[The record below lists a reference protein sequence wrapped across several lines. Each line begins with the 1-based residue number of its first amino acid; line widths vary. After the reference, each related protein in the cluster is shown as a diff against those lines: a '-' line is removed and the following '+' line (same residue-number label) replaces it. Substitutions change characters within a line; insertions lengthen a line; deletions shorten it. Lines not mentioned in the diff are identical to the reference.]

1 MAATDPKAT
10 LTNGYSMERLVRIL
24 QIKTP
29 RSARVFLFG
38 SVVMFLW
45 GVYILLGGFSS
56 SGRASW
62 GALPILAPWFL
73 ISASY
78 IAVALW
84 TLLSAR
90 GQQYLAIE
98 QERMATAQRNWFWY
112 GKFLFACYAA
122 AFASFMLLGVLAL
135 PFAEHRVLEAM
146 FRPYGG
152 YYLLGLGLLWAPLI
166 FRYLK

>member
-1 MAATDPKAT
+1 
-10 LTNGYSMERLVRIL
+10 MERLVRIL

-45 GVYILLGGFSS
+45 GVYIVLRGLSS
-56 SGRASW
+56 SGHASW
-62 GALPILAPWFL
+62 GALPVLAPWFL

-78 IAVALW
+78 IAIALW
-84 TLLSAR
+84 ALVSAR

-98 QERMATAQRNWFWY
+98 EERMATAQRNWLWY

-135 PFAEHRVLEAM
+135 PFAEYRVLEAM